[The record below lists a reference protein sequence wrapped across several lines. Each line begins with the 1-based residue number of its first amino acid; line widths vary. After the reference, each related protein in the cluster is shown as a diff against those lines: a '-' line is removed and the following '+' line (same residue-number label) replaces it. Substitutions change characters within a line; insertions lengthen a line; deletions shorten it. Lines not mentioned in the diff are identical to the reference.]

1 MSSVAG
7 YEHDVVCRKAT
18 ISSLLEV
25 VKLANFVILYET
37 LFEGHQVVGVALDLV
52 T

>member
-1 MSSVAG
+1 MSRVAG

-37 LFEGHQVVGVALDLV
+37 LLNHQVVDVVLV
-52 T
+52 S